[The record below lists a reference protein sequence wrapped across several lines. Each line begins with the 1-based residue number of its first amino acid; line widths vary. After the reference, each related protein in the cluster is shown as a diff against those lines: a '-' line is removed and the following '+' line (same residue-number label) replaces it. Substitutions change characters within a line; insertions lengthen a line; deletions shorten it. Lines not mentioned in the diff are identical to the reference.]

1 MRAVYAWLAL
11 VMILLAGCAQ
21 TARTPIHKIIKSST
35 IRTKVVLLENEKIDF
50 AYQKTAVR
58 EFEAQ
63 LLKQPASFVLRS
75 TFGGEKVDLVLI
87 TRKEVQ
93 KIDSASPEEIKRIGE
108 ESDVNTLI
116 VLEPLKI
123 DYSEG
128 SVKRENEFCVSRKAS
143 VLVRAKVFETKE
155 GNLIFGGVYEGE
167 AKARQ
172 CSKGIRRTDK
182 LPSKDALIVKALK
195 KAAVKF
201 AGEFWSSL

>member
-21 TARTPIHKIIKSST
+21 TTRTLIHKIVKSNT

-63 LLKQPASFVLRS
+63 LLRQPASFILRS

-93 KIDSASPEEIKRIGE
+93 RINSTSPEEIIRIGE
-108 ESDVNTLI
+108 ESDINTLI
-116 VLEPLKI
+116 VLEPLKV

-128 SVKRENEFCVSRKAS
+128 SVKREDEFCVSRRVS

>member
-1 MRAVYAWLAL
+1 MRRVYIHLIL
-11 VMILLAGCAQ
+11 VLILLAGCAQ
-21 TARTPIHKIIKSST
+21 TARTPIHKIVKSPT
-35 IRTKVVLLENEKIDF
+35 VRTKIVLMENEKVDP
-50 AYQKTAVR
+50 AYQRTAVR

-63 LLKQPASFVLRS
+63 LLKQPVSFAIRS
-75 TFGGEKVDLVLI
+75 SLGGEKVDLVLI
-87 TRKEVQ
+87 TRKEIQ
-93 KIDSASPEEIKRIGE
+93 RIDSATPEEIRRIGE

-116 VLEPLKI
+116 VLEPLRV

-128 SVKRENEFCVSRKAS
+128 SIRRENEFCVSRRAS
-143 VLVRAKVFETKE
+143 VLVRAKVFETRE

>member
-1 MRAVYAWLAL
+1 MRKVYIHLIL
-11 VMILLAGCAQ
+11 VLILLAGCAQ
-21 TARTPIHKIIKSST
+21 TARTPIHKIVKSPT
-35 IRTKVVLLENEKIDF
+35 VRTKIVLMENEKVDP
-50 AYQKTAVR
+50 AYQRTAVR

-63 LLKQPASFVLRS
+63 LLKQPVSFAIRS
-75 TFGGEKVDLVLI
+75 SLGGEKVDLVLI

-93 KIDSASPEEIKRIGE
+93 RIDSATSEEIRRIGE

-116 VLEPLKI
+116 VLEPLRV

-128 SVKRENEFCVSRKAS
+128 SIRRENEFCVSRRAS
-143 VLVRAKVFETKE
+143 VLVRAKVFETRE